1 MNKRSAFGL
10 LLCLAA
16 AGCTAIP
23 TSGPNS
29 HNIVEGAAARLV
41 SDASNIVFSYAL
53 LDINRAVLDRVVAVG
68 PESLFKTFGNRRGPP
83 VPIRVGVGDVLQVSV
98 FESSAG
104 GLFIPAE
111 AGSRPGNFV
120 TFPSQMVDR
129 SGTISVPF
137 AGEVRAAGRSLADIQ
152 REIEAKLKKRAVEPQ
167 AVVSMAEQNANEV
180 SVVGDVVNGANKFK
194 IRPGGER
201 ILDMLSKAGGFRYPG
216 YELFVTLQRGKRNS
230 TVYFPQLV
238 NHPEENI
245 FVEPGDTIY
254 VYRQQQKFVAV
265 GALGGAGQTSG
276 LTGLFAFEQERLS
289 LNEAVAKAGGL
300 LDTRANPAQ
309 VFVYR
314 VEHRQTLEALK
325 VDLTKFPRDQKFI
338 PTIYRANFSDP
349 SSFFFAQSFPI
360 RHKDIIYVANADAVE
375 LAKFLGFLRTVTSTV
390 AGVAID
396 GLTVGNPSRA
406 LGQ

>member
-1 MNKRSAFGL
+1 
-10 LLCLAA
+10 
-16 AGCTAIP
+16 
-23 TSGPNS
+23 
-29 HNIVEGAAARLV
+29 
-41 SDASNIVFSYAL
+41 
-53 LDINRAVLDRVVAVG
+53 VLDRVAAVG
-68 PESLFKTFGNRRGPP
+68 PESFFKSFGNRRAPS

-111 AGSRPGNFV
+111 AGARPGNFV

-194 IRPGGER
+194 IRPNGER

-216 YELFVTLQRGKRNS
+216 YELFVTLQRGKQNT
-230 TVYFPQLV
+230 TVYLPTLV
-238 NHPEENI
+238 NHPDENI

-254 VYRQQQKFVAV
+254 VYREQQKFVAV
-265 GALGGAGQTSG
+265 GALGSSGQTSG

-300 LDTRANPAQ
+300 LDARANPAQ

-325 VDLTKFPRDQKFI
+325 VDLRKFPRDQKFI

-375 LAKFLGFLRTVTSTV
+375 LTKFLGFLRTVTASV
-390 AGVAID
+390 AGVTTDA
-396 GLTVGNPSRA
+396 LTISNPSRA
-406 LGQ
+406 LAQ